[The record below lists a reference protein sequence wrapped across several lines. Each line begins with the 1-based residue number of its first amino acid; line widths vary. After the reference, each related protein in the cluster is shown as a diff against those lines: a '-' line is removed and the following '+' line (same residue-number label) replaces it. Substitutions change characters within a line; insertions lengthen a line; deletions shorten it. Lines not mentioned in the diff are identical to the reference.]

1 MIVIKIDKKVSYM
14 YLFHHIMNYSN
25 AKIYK
30 LTCRITGE
38 IYVGSTVNTLETRLN
53 QHKSTGCSSR
63 QIINRGDYE
72 ISLIEDF
79 PCENRS
85 ELLQR
90 ERLQYDR
97 IPNINK
103 NRPIVTTAEAI
114 ESKKI
119 YKHAN
124 KDVLYANHKVWRQDH
139 KELISAK
146 NKAYREANKDVLY
159 ANHKD
164 WRQDNKELISAK
176 NKAYREANKEI
187 IAIRQKGWRLA
198 NKEAIKSRKDA
209 RTREQTEQIEMA
221 KYDK

>member
-38 IYVGSTVNTLETRLN
+38 IYVGSTINTLETRLS

-114 ESKKI
+114 ESKKV
-119 YKHAN
+119 YAHSYREAN
-124 KDVLYANHKVWRQDH
+124 KDKDKEWRDDH
-139 KELISAK
+139 KELISVK
-146 NKAYREANKDVLY
+146 NKAYRES
-159 ANHKD
+159 HKEVIAIK
-164 WRQDNKELISAK
+164 Q
-176 NKAYREANKEI
+176 KAYREAHKEEFSARCSAYYKANKENI
-187 IAIRQKGWRLA
+187 YKRKNEWRLA
-198 NKEAIKSRKDA
+198 NKDEIKSRKDA
-209 RTREQTEQIEMA
+209 RTREQTEMA
-221 KYDK
+221 KYDKR

>member
-146 NKAYREANKDVLY
+146 NKAYREANK
-159 ANHKD
+159 
-164 WRQDNKELISAK
+164 
-176 NKAYREANKEI
+176 EI